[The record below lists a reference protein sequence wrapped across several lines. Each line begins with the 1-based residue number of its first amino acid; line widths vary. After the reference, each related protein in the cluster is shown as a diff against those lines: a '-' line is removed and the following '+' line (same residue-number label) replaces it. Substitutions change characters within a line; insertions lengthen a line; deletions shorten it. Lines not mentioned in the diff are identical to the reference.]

1 MSSEKALQPLEQK
14 TVIFYDD
21 EITAVLVA
29 EDKGKEV
36 YVPVRPIC
44 EFLGI
49 DWSSQRRRINRDPV
63 LSEATMSV
71 VITATDIDPQ
81 SRRPQTS
88 SMLCLPLD
96 FLNGWLFGV
105 SAQRVKAELRERVIT
120 YQRECYKILSDAFQE
135 TQEEKSAVT
144 PNIAA
149 LQQVKA
155 LGQAL
160 INLAEEQIQ
169 QEIRLVQTEQRL
181 DQAVVV
187 VGDLT
192 KRVEAVE
199 GKLGDPGRKVT
210 SAQAV
215 DVSQAVKAVAMALS
229 KASGRNEYGGVYG
242 ELYRRF
248 EVPSYRELP
257 ASKYD
262 DVMTWLNEW
271 LQSVTSD
278 NPF

>member
-1 MSSEKALQPLEQK
+1 MLASVAKAE
-14 TVIFYDD
+14 
-21 EITAVLVA
+21 
-29 EDKGKEV
+29 EDQQEV

-44 EFLGI
+44 DFLGI

-63 LSEATMSV
+63 LSDVTMSV

-105 SAQRVKAELRERVIT
+105 SAQRVKSEFRERVIT
-120 YQRECYKILSDAFQE
+120 YQRECYKILSDAFQQRREPE
-135 TQEEKSAVT
+135 TAVT

-160 INLAEEQIQ
+160 INLAEEQIE
-169 QEIRLVQTEQRL
+169 QEIRLSHTEQRL

-199 GKLGDPGRKVT
+199 SKLGDPDRKV
-210 SAQAV
+210 SPAQATN
-215 DVSQAVKAVAMALS
+215 VSQAVKAVAMALS

-257 ASKYD
+257 ESKYE
-262 DVMTWLNEW
+262 DVMAWLNEW

-278 NPF
+278 QPF

>member
-1 MSSEKALQPLEQK
+1 MSEKALQPLEQK
-14 TVIFYDD
+14 TVLFYED
-21 EITAVLVA
+21 EITAVLVV
-29 EDKGKEV
+29 EDEQQEI

-44 EFLGI
+44 DFLGI

-63 LSEATMSV
+63 LSEVTMSV
-71 VITATDIDPQ
+71 VITATDIKPQ

-88 SMLCLPLD
+88 AMLCIPLD

-105 SAQRVKAELRERVIT
+105 SAQRVKSQFRERVII
-120 YQRECYKILSDAFQE
+120 YQRECYKILSAALQE
-135 TQEEKSAVT
+135 TQEEQTAVT

-155 LGQAL
+155 LGHAL

-169 QEIRLVQTEQRL
+169 QEIRLSHTEHRL
-181 DQAVVV
+181 DQAVVI
-187 VGDLT
+187 VGDLS

-199 GKLGDPGRKVT
+199 SQLGAPDRKVT
-210 SAQAV
+210 PAQATN
-215 DVSQAVKAVAMALS
+215 VSQAVKAVAMALS

-257 ASKYD
+257 AGKYD
-262 DVMTWLNEW
+262 DVMAWLNEW
-271 LQSVTSD
+271 LQSITS
-278 NPF
+278 NQPF

>member
-1 MSSEKALQPLEQK
+1 MSEKALQPLEQK

-29 EDKGKEV
+29 EDERQEV

-44 EFLGI
+44 DFLGI

-63 LSEATMSV
+63 LSEVTMSV
-71 VITATDIDPQ
+71 VITATDIAPK

-105 SAQRVKAELRERVIT
+105 SAQRVKSELRERVIT
-120 YQRECYKILSDAFQE
+120 YQRECYKTLSDAFQE
-135 TQEEKSAVT
+135 TQEEQTAVT

-160 INLAEEQIQ
+160 INLAEEQIE
-169 QEIRLVQTEQRL
+169 QEIRLSQTEQRL

-192 KRVEAVE
+192 KRVAAVE
-199 GKLGDPGRKVT
+199 GQLGDPGRKVT
-210 SAQAV
+210 PAQATN
-215 DVSQAVKAVAMALS
+215 VSQAVKAVAMALS

-257 ASKYD
+257 AGKYE
-262 DVMTWLNEW
+262 DVMAWLNEW
-271 LQSVTSD
+271 LQSISSSH
-278 NPF
+278 PF

>member
-1 MSSEKALQPLEQK
+1 MSEKALQPLEQK

-29 EDKGKEV
+29 EDKRQEV

-44 EFLGI
+44 DFLGI

-63 LSEATMSV
+63 LSEVTMSV
-71 VITATDIDPQ
+71 VITATDIDPK

-105 SAQRVKAELRERVIT
+105 SAQRVKSELRERVIT

-135 TQEEKSAVT
+135 TYEEQTAIT

-160 INLAEEQIQ
+160 INLAEEQIE
-169 QEIRLVQTEQRL
+169 QEIRLSQTEQRL

-199 GKLGDPGRKVT
+199 GQLGDPGRKVT
-210 SAQAV
+210 PGQATS
-215 DVSQAVKAVAMALS
+215 VSQAVKAVAMALS

-242 ELYRRF
+242 ELYRRY

-257 ASKYD
+257 ASKYE
-262 DVMTWLNEW
+262 DVMAWLNEW
-271 LQSVTSD
+271 LQSMSSD
-278 NPF
+278 QPF

>member
-1 MSSEKALQPLEQK
+1 MSEKTLQPLEQK

-29 EDKGKEV
+29 EDERQEV

-44 EFLGI
+44 DFLGI

-63 LSEATMSV
+63 LSEVTMSV

-105 SAQRVKAELRERVIT
+105 SAQRVKSELRERVIT

-135 TQEEKSAVT
+135 TQEEQTAVT

-160 INLAEEQIQ
+160 INLAEEQIE
-169 QEIRLVQTEQRL
+169 QEIRLSETEHRL

-199 GKLGDPGRKVT
+199 GQLGDPGRKVT
-210 SAQAV
+210 PGQATN
-215 DVSQAVKAVAMALS
+215 VSQAVKAVAMALS

-242 ELYRRF
+242 ELYRRY

-257 ASKYD
+257 AGKYE
-262 DVMTWLNEW
+262 DVMAWLNEW
-271 LQSVTSD
+271 LQSISSD
-278 NPF
+278 HPF

>member
-1 MSSEKALQPLEQK
+1 MSEKALQPLEQK

-29 EDKGKEV
+29 EDERQEV

-44 EFLGI
+44 DFLGI

-63 LSEATMSV
+63 LSEVTMSV
-71 VITATDIDPQ
+71 VITATDIAPK

-105 SAQRVKAELRERVIT
+105 SAQRVKSELRERVIT
-120 YQRECYKILSDAFQE
+120 YQRECYKTLSDAFQE
-135 TQEEKSAVT
+135 TQEEQTAVT

-160 INLAEEQIQ
+160 INLAEEQIE
-169 QEIRLVQTEQRL
+169 QEIRLSQTEQRL

-192 KRVEAVE
+192 KRVAAVE
-199 GKLGDPGRKVT
+199 GQLGDPGRKVT
-210 SAQAV
+210 PAQATN
-215 DVSQAVKAVAMALS
+215 VSQAVKAVAMALS

-242 ELYRRF
+242 ELYRRY

-257 ASKYD
+257 AGKYE
-262 DVMTWLNEW
+262 DVMAWLNEW
-271 LQSVTSD
+271 IQSISSD
-278 NPF
+278 QPF

>member
-1 MSSEKALQPLEQK
+1 MSEKALQPLEQK

-29 EDKGKEV
+29 EDKRQEV

-44 EFLGI
+44 DFLGI

-63 LSEATMSV
+63 LSEVTMSV
-71 VITATDIDPQ
+71 VITATDIDPK

-105 SAQRVKAELRERVIT
+105 SAQRVKSELRERVIT

-135 TQEEKSAVT
+135 TYDEQTAIT

-160 INLAEEQIQ
+160 INLAEEQIE
-169 QEIRLVQTEQRL
+169 QEIRLSQTEQRL

-199 GKLGDPGRKVT
+199 GQLGDPGRKVT
-210 SAQAV
+210 PGQATS
-215 DVSQAVKAVAMALS
+215 VSQAVKAVAMALS

-242 ELYRRF
+242 ELYRRY

-257 ASKYD
+257 ASKYE
-262 DVMTWLNEW
+262 DVMAWLNEW
-271 LQSVTSD
+271 LQSMSSD
-278 NPF
+278 QPF

>member
-1 MSSEKALQPLEQK
+1 MSEKALQPLEQK
-14 TVIFYDD
+14 TVLFYDD
-21 EITAVLVA
+21 EITAVLIA
-29 EDKGKEV
+29 EDERQEV

-44 EFLGI
+44 DFLGI

-63 LSEATMSV
+63 LSEVTMSV
-71 VITATDIDPQ
+71 VITATDIAPK

-105 SAQRVKAELRERVIT
+105 SAQRVKSELRERVIT

-135 TQEEKSAVT
+135 TQEEQTAVT

-160 INLAEEQIQ
+160 ISLAEEQIE
-169 QEIRLVQTEQRL
+169 QEIRLSQTEHRL

-192 KRVEAVE
+192 KRVEVVE
-199 GKLGDPGRKVT
+199 GQLGDPGRKVT
-210 SAQAV
+210 PGQATN
-215 DVSQAVKAVAMALS
+215 VSQAVKAVAMALS

-242 ELYRRF
+242 ELYRRY

-257 ASKYD
+257 AGKYE
-262 DVMTWLNEW
+262 DVMAWLNEW
-271 LQSVTSD
+271 LQSISSD
-278 NPF
+278 HPF

>member
-1 MSSEKALQPLEQK
+1 MSQTALQPLEQK
-14 TVIFYDD
+14 TVLFYED
-21 EITAVLVA
+21 EITAVLVV
-29 EDKGKEV
+29 EDDEQEV

-44 EFLGI
+44 DFLGI

-63 LSEATMSV
+63 LSEVTMSV
-71 VITATDIDPQ
+71 VITATDIDAQ

-105 SAQRVKAELRERVIT
+105 SAQRVKPEFRERVIT
-120 YQRECYKILSDAFQE
+120 YQRECYKILADAFQK
-135 TQEEKSAVT
+135 TQEEETAVT

-160 INLAEEQIQ
+160 INLAEEQIE
-169 QEIRLVQTEQRL
+169 QEIRLSQTEQRL

-199 GKLGDPGRKVT
+199 SQLGDPGRKVT
-210 SAQAV
+210 PVQAT

-242 ELYRRF
+242 ELYRRY

-257 ASKYD
+257 ASKYE
-262 DVMTWLNEW
+262 DVMTWLNDW
-271 LQSVTSD
+271 LQSITSD
-278 NPF
+278 QPF

>member
-1 MSSEKALQPLEQK
+1 MSEKALQPLEQK

-29 EDKGKEV
+29 GDKRQEV

-44 EFLGI
+44 DFLGI

-63 LSEATMSV
+63 LSEVTMSV
-71 VITATDIDPQ
+71 VITATDISPK

-105 SAQRVKAELRERVIT
+105 SAQRVKSELRERVIT

-135 TQEEKSAVT
+135 TQEEQTAVT

-160 INLAEEQIQ
+160 ISLAEEQIE
-169 QEIRLVQTEQRL
+169 QEIRLSQTEQRL

-192 KRVEAVE
+192 KRVEVVE
-199 GKLGDPGRKVT
+199 GQLGDPGRKVT
-210 SAQAV
+210 PGQATN
-215 DVSQAVKAVAMALS
+215 VSQAVKAVAMALS

-242 ELYRRF
+242 ELYRRY

-257 ASKYD
+257 AGKYD
-262 DVMTWLNEW
+262 AVMAWLNEW
-271 LQSVTSD
+271 LQSISSD
-278 NPF
+278 HPF

>member
-1 MSSEKALQPLEQK
+1 MSEKALQPLEQK
-14 TVIFYDD
+14 TVIFYED

-29 EDKGKEV
+29 EDEKQEV

-44 EFLGI
+44 DFLGI
-49 DWSSQRRRINRDPV
+49 DWSSQRRRISRDPV
-63 LSEATMSV
+63 LSESTMSV

-81 SRRPQTS
+81 SRRPLTS
-88 SMLCLPLD
+88 AMLCLPLD

-105 SAQRVKAELRERVIT
+105 SAQRVKPEFRDRVIT

-135 TQEEKSAVT
+135 RQEEETTVT
-144 PNIAA
+144 ANIAA

-160 INLAEEQIQ
+160 INLAEEQIE
-169 QEIRLVQTEQRL
+169 QEIRLSETEQRL

-187 VGDLT
+187 VSDLS
-192 KRVEAVE
+192 KRVELVE
-199 GKLGDPGRKVT
+199 SQLGDSGRKV
-210 SAQAV
+210 SPAQATN
-215 DVSQAVKAVAMALS
+215 VSQTVKAVAMALS

-257 ASKYD
+257 AAKYD

-271 LQSVTSD
+271 LQSITSSQ
-278 NPF
+278 PF